1 MIVSF
6 GILAFTA
13 RNPQG
18 LASDLKLGLSLVTT
32 PEVRGQMSE
41 VIFRLL
47 VEIIGTFV
55 QLGPTWS
62 FDMMV
67 VVVVMVVVN
76 IDDQGNRLN
85 VRYDLL

>member
-1 MIVSF
+1 M
-6 GILAFTA
+6 
-13 RNPQG
+13 
-18 LASDLKLGLSLVTT
+18 TT
-32 PEVRGQMSE
+32 PEVRGHMSE

-67 VVVVMVVVN
+67 VVVVN
-76 IDDQGNRLN
+76 IDDHGNRLN
-85 VRYDLL
+85 VRYDLLWNLGQVD